1 MAKKK
6 EETYPGYEEL
16 RAALQSGGPA
26 NVYIFFGEET
36 YLMQQAVEQLRALLV
51 PAGFEEFNYHRLTGK
66 GLTVQELT
74 EAVEDMPMMSQST
87 FVTVTDMDV
96 FKLDEAQRTALVSL
110 LEDFPEYCTLV
121 FLYRQLP
128 YKKDGKLKKLTA
140 AVAAH
145 TTEIEFA
152 PQGRQKL
159 QKWVRRRFAAFDKEL
174 DDNAIDHLLFTCG
187 SLMDGLVPEINKIA
201 AYAKGKR
208 VTVADIDAVA
218 DPVLDARIFDMT
230 NAVTAR
236 DYDRAA
242 AVLAEL
248 LRMQTEPIAILAVL
262 GRELRQLYTARLALD
277 GKKDAVWVKELWR
290 MTSAYPATKLMEAAR
305 SVSRPW
311 CRDAVRRCQTLD
323 RRMKSERNL
332 DAEGALKLFLM
343 ELAGA
348 R

>member
-74 EAVEDMPMMSQST
+74 EAVEAMPMMSQST

-332 DAEGALKLFLM
+332 DTEGALKLFLM